1 MIFVDGMGAAVGS
14 DDYWWQLMII
24 NGKQFQLM
32 TIVDGMEAAVS
43 GGDSDDY
50 WWKLMIINSKQFQLM
65 TIADGMG
72 TGGGDSDY
80 YIHIDDN

>member
-32 TIVDGMEAAVS
+32 TI
-43 GGDSDDY
+43 
-50 WWKLMIINSKQFQLM
+50 
-65 TIADGMG
+65 ADGMG